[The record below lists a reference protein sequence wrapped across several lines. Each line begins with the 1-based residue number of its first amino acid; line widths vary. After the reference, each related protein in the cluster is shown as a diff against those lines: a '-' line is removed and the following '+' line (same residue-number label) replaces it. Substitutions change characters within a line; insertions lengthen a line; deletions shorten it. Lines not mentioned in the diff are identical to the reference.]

1 MFLHHFHFGLVD
13 RILSVIQQ
21 VFFFFDVA
29 LVESSVFTD
38 YQIYAVKLERI
49 NELTETVFQYRI
61 TNLVQSMKNARGK
74 SCFVLR

>member
-21 VFFFFDVA
+21 VFFDVA

-38 YQIYAVKLERI
+38 YQIYLIKLERI
-49 NELTETVFQYRI
+49 NEVTEKVFQYRI
-61 TNLVQSMKNARGK
+61 TNLV
-74 SCFVLR
+74 